1 MGKWAICSNL
11 SEGRR
16 FDSTSPCTRSC
27 TWCVAAHLR
36 GEHLVDD
43 SLQLLLALS
52 IGDEFNLTVHFFSV
66 ILEFATCA
74 SLRFLFSLPIS
85 DSALLRTLLL
95 IFNFLRSSIICCSC
109 GVGKIKS
116 INMCSRQRSKQM
128 SLLCKAEVDWSPK
141 IKISCNTYGT
151 PSQ

>member
-16 FDSTSPCTRSC
+16 FDSTSSYTRSC

-52 IGDEFNLTVHFFSV
+52 IGDEFNLTINFFSV

-109 GVGKIKS
+109 GVRSNRFKHVLPAKIETDEFA
-116 INMCSRQRSKQM
+116 
-128 SLLCKAEVDWSPK
+128 L
-141 IKISCNTYGT
+141 
-151 PSQ
+151 